1 MKRLLH
7 AMLKNVLKGMSYVFT
22 GLRLLI
28 QPGIRR
34 FVLIPLAINALL
46 FAAVIVFGTHAIE
59 RQLERWIPAGWEWLN
74 WVVWPAIVIVMMA
87 IVFFGFSV
95 LANLLAAPFNG
106 WLAAAVESHL
116 RGEKFAALKQRGLV
130 RETLVM
136 IYSELRKIVYIA
148 LRAVPCLLLFL
159 IPGIQIAAPFFW
171 FLLGAWLL
179 ALQYLDYPLGNQG
192 LSFAQQRS
200 VLSARRLL
208 TLGFGVGTLGITLFP
223 LVNFLAMPCAV
234 AGATAL
240 WVEQIKPGMAA
251 QNSG

>member
-1 MKRLLH
+1 
-7 AMLKNVLKGMSYVFT
+7 MSYVFT
-22 GLRLLI
+22 GLRLLTR
-28 QPGIRR
+28 PGIRR

-46 FAAVIVFGTHAIE
+46 FGTVIVLGAHEIE
-59 RQLERWIPAGWEWLN
+59 LQLERWIPEGWEWLN
-74 WVVWPAIVIVMMA
+74 WVLWPVIIMVMMA

-106 WLAAAVESHL
+106 WLAAAVECHL
-116 RGEKFAALKQRGLV
+116 RGEGLMALKQRGLV
-130 RETLVM
+130 REALVL
-136 IYSELRKIVYIA
+136 IYSELRKIAYIA

-159 IPGIQIAAPFFW
+159 IPGIQVAAPFLW

-179 ALQYLDYPLGNQG
+179 ALQYLDYPLGNNG
-192 LSFAQQRS
+192 LSFPKQRS

-223 LVNFLAMPCAV
+223 LVNFLAVPCAV

-240 WVEQIKPGMAA
+240 WVEQIKPGLTASNA
-251 QNSG
+251 